1 MSEVLEKPRSIM
13 TLDKAIAS
21 YVKIRD
27 RKKELEARHAEE
39 LAPVNTM
46 LDRLEAFMLD
56 AMDQA
61 GLNSIKSAHGTAF
74 KSTRTSAKVL
84 DWDLTLDF
92 IREHEA
98 WDLLE
103 RRVSKKAAEAIIEET
118 KEPIP
123 GVDTT
128 SEIVINV
135 RRAAPAC

>member
-61 GLNSIKSAHGTAF
+61 GLNSIKSVHGTAF